1 MDFKNFTAPFYNVVN
16 MLLMG
21 IVFIGGLVFL
31 IPDLMAR
38 FFVYVNHYHVD
49 SKLVYT
55 VFIAFSYM
63 AGFLVS
69 RVGSFIESCMRH
81 KKDKNAKFYQI
92 PWRDYNLYCT
102 ARDKEPFLNDLSREY
117 GFARNSTALVL
128 LLAIL
133 AGVNQDWCYL
143 IGLVILFGLFY
154 FATQKHA
161 RKIVKRVDK
170 IVKK

>member
-55 VFIAFSYM
+55 VFIAFSSSFF
-63 AGFLVS
+63 FL
-69 RVGSFIESCMRH
+69 G
-81 KKDKNAKFYQI
+81 AAI
-92 PWRDYNLYCT
+92 P
-102 ARDKEPFLNDLSREY
+102 DL
-117 GFARNSTALVL
+117 
-128 LLAIL
+128 
-133 AGVNQDWCYL
+133 
-143 IGLVILFGLFY
+143 
-154 FATQKHA
+154 
-161 RKIVKRVDK
+161 
-170 IVKK
+170 